1 MTQNTTKHNPIEP
14 AQIRFTYL
22 LKAFHTDK
30 RNVRYYGV
38 YDTNFRL
45 LAMGYGEKDANN
57 KHQIKWL
64 ASDLYPEPL
73 HEFLIAGD
81 PDKAENFYRMADDNN
96 IATISVRSI
105 KPWYHV
111 KLTPV
116 NVCNAVLC
124 DILDRNKID
133 RLYHSVGTAEQK
145 ACYYD
150 YYFCVGDV
158 LSRGAYKFAI
168 KQTTLKVDDTG
179 YVTLPTNCIRVL
191 KLVGDKACPG
201 KRSREVYSAVT
212 LASMRREEVRDSDTA
227 ELTYVYDNRDP
238 EQFTPD
244 FVCALV
250 QKLAIAL
257 VNSLSMVNKA
267 KEIND
272 IFDIF
277 NNNHH

>member
-1 MTQNTTKHNPIEP
+1 MTQNTSKYNPDKPIYEW
-14 AQIRFTYL
+14 FTYL
-22 LKAFHTDK
+22 LKAFPTDK

-38 YDTNFRL
+38 YDTDFHL

-81 PDKAENFYRMADDNN
+81 PDEAENFYRMADDNN
-96 IATISVRSI
+96 IATITVSSA
-105 KPWYHV
+105 KPWCHV

-124 DILDRNKID
+124 DILGRNKID
-133 RLYHSVGTAEQK
+133 RLDPSGGTVEQK

-150 YYFCVGDV
+150 YYYCIGDV

-201 KRSREVYSAVT
+201 KRSREVYSVVT

-227 ELTYVYDNRDP
+227 ELTYIHDNRDP

-250 QKLAIAL
+250 QKLTIVL

-267 KEIND
+267 KEING